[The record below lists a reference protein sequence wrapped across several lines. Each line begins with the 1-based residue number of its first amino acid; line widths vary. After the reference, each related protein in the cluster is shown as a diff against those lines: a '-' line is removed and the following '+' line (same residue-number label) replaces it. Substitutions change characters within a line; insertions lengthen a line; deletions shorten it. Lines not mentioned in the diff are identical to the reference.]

1 MIVGGEHDQ
10 KIHLR
15 KLAASSLEAVCTL
28 TEQVCL
34 IPAPSF
40 AERQRAEFVAKQ
52 FEARGLR
59 AEIDGISNVIVRRTG
74 AGSAR
79 SLLLAAHTDT
89 VFPIDTE
96 LTVRRENGQMI
107 GPAIGDNSLAVA
119 TLIELA
125 SILDAAQVETPGD
138 LLLVANVGEEGLGNL
153 RGIRAVCDRFG
164 DELGGV
170 IAIEG
175 HNVGRVTHG
184 AVGSK
189 RIRVSVF
196 GPGGHSWGAFGQ
208 PSAIH
213 ELGLIIADMS
223 KLRVPEDPKTTFN
236 VGLIDGGV
244 SVNTIAPQ
252 ASAVID
258 MRSVDPVALKKLSA
272 EVVQIVERRQTN
284 QISTKIE
291 VLGERPAGWID
302 ASARIVQTASAILRE
317 LGIEPILNASSTD
330 ANIPI
335 SRGIPAIC
343 IGLTRGSGAHR
354 VEESIEIAPIEQGML
369 QLALLVSAFPVE

>member
-1 MIVGGEHDQ
+1 MIVAETHDQ
-10 KIHLR
+10 LATLR
-15 KLAASSLEAVCTL
+15 KLASAALPTICDL
-28 TEQVCL
+28 TEAICL
-34 IPAPSF
+34 IPAPSYH
-40 AERQRAEFVAKQ
+40 EEQRARFVAEQ
-52 FEARGLR
+52 LRVRGLTV
-59 AEIDGISNVIVRRTG
+59 EIDEIGNVVARRK
-74 AGSAR
+74 GSGKAK
-79 SLLLAAHTDT
+79 SMLLAAHTDT
-89 VFPIDTE
+89 VFPMSTE
-96 LTVRRENGQMI
+96 LTVRRENGTMI

-119 TLIELA
+119 SLIELVT
-125 SILDAAQVETPGD
+125 ILDEAQIETPGD
-138 LLLVANVGEEGLGNL
+138 LLVVANVGEEGLGNL

-189 RIRVSVF
+189 RIRVTIE

-213 ELGLIIADMS
+213 ELGLIVGDIA
-223 KLRVPEDPKTTFN
+223 RVAVPTEPKTTFN

-244 SVNTIAPQ
+244 SVNTIAPR

-258 MRSVDPVALKKLSA
+258 MRSVDPGALANLAS
-272 EVVQIVERRQTN
+272 EVEAIIGRRQTD
-284 QISTKIE
+284 QISTSIE
-291 VLGERPAGWID
+291 VLGERPAGWTPP
-302 ASARIVQTASAILRE
+302 SAGIVQTASAILRR
-317 LGIEPILNASSTD
+317 LGIEPMLNASSTD

-354 VEESIEIAPIEQGML
+354 VDEMIEVAPIEQGVV
-369 QLALLVSAFPVE
+369 QLGLLVAAFPVG

>member
-1 MIVGGEHDQ
+1 MGRERDQ
-10 KIHLR
+10 RIHLR
-15 KLAASSLEAVCTL
+15 KLAARSLESVCNL

-40 AERQRAEFVAKQ
+40 AESERAEFVATQ
-52 FEARGLR
+52 FESRGLSP
-59 AEIDGISNVIVRRTG
+59 EIDEMGNVIARRKGT
-74 AGSAR
+74 GSAR

-89 VFPIDTE
+89 VFPMDTE
-96 LTVRRENGQMI
+96 ISVRRENGRMI
-107 GPAIGDNSLAVA
+107 GPSIGDNSLAVA

-125 SILDAAQVETPGD
+125 SILDEAQVSTPGD

-164 DELGGV
+164 EELGGV

-175 HNVGRVTHG
+175 HNVGRVTLG

-189 RIRVSVF
+189 RIRVTVN

-223 KLRVPEDPKTTFN
+223 KLKVPDDPKTTFN
-236 VGLIDGGV
+236 VGLIEGGV
-244 SVNTIAPQ
+244 SVNTIAPR

-258 MRSVDPVALKKLSA
+258 MRSIDPTALNKLSFDV
-272 EVVQIVERRQTN
+272 EQIVGRRRSDQVSI
-284 QISTKIE
+284 QIE
-291 VLGERPAGWID
+291 VLGERPAGWIA
-302 ASARIVQTASAILRE
+302 ASSRIVQAASGILRE
-317 LGIEPILNASSTD
+317 LGLEPILNASSTD

-343 IGLTRGSGAHR
+343 IGLTQGSGAHR
-354 VEESIEIAPIEQGML
+354 VEESIEIAPIEQGLL

>member
-1 MIVGGEHDQ
+1 MIVAETHDQ
-10 KIHLR
+10 LATLR
-15 KLAASSLEAVCTL
+15 KLASAALPTICDL
-28 TEQVCL
+28 TEAICL
-34 IPAPSF
+34 IPAPSYRE
-40 AERQRAEFVAKQ
+40 ERRARFVAAQ
-52 FEARGLR
+52 LRARGLT
-59 AEIDGISNVIVRRTG
+59 AEIDEIGNVVARRN
-74 AGSAR
+74 GSGKAK
-79 SLLLAAHTDT
+79 SMLLAAHTDT
-89 VFPIDTE
+89 VFPMSTE
-96 LTVRRENGQMI
+96 LTVRRENGTMI

-119 TLIELA
+119 SLIELVT
-125 SILDAAQVETPGD
+125 ILDEAQIETPGD
-138 LLLVANVGEEGLGNL
+138 LLVVANVGEEGLGNL

-189 RIRVSVF
+189 RIRVTIE

-213 ELGLIIADMS
+213 ELGLIVGDIA
-223 KLRVPEDPKTTFN
+223 RVAVPTEPKTTFN

-244 SVNTIAPQ
+244 SVNTIAPR

-258 MRSVDPVALKKLSA
+258 MRSVDPGALARLAS
-272 EVVQIVERRQTN
+272 EVEAIIGRRQTD
-284 QISTKIE
+284 QISTSIE
-291 VLGERPAGWID
+291 VLGERPAGWTPP
-302 ASARIVQTASAILRE
+302 SAGIVQSASAILRR
-317 LGIEPILNASSTD
+317 LGIEPMLNASSTD

-354 VEESIEIAPIEQGML
+354 VDEMIEVAPIEQGVV
-369 QLALLVSAFPVE
+369 QLGLLVAAFPVG